1 MSDSLGPYGVAHQ
14 APLSM
19 GFSRQDVW
27 RGFSSPPPG
36 DLPDSGIEPMSP
48 ALVGRLF
55 TTELPEKPEDKLVTF
70 KNFHKSFVVNV
81 AIVVSVI
88 SNFTFYLHLNFS
100 SKEKRTQPI
109 CLY

>member
-1 MSDSLGPYGVAHQ
+1 MP
-14 APLSM
+14 
-19 GFSRQDVW
+19 
-27 RGFSSPPPG
+27 
-36 DLPDSGIEPMSP
+36 P

-55 TTELPEKPEDKLVTF
+55 TTELPEKPGDKLVTF

-109 CLY
+109 CLYWVSFHLTYFFFSPQIVAFAES